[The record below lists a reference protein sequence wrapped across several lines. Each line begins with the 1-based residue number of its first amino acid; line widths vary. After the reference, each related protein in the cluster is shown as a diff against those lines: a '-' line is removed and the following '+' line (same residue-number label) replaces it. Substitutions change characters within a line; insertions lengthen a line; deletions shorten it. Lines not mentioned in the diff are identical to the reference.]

1 MRNPLAQ
8 ENAWHRLRYDF
19 GSPVEVTGY
28 VVKSRNANEAMN
40 QFEWQGS
47 NDGETWTTIENRA
60 VQSWGSHD
68 AKVFIVGSPIHVS
81 SLSATLCP
89 SLAS

>member
-1 MRNPLAQ
+1 MRNPLPQ

-28 VVKSRNANEAMN
+28 VVKSRNANEAMD

-68 AKVFIVGSPIHVS
+68 AKVFIVGSPIYVR
-81 SLSATLCP
+81 LRNCLRAP
-89 SLAS
+89 V

>member
-1 MRNPLAQ
+1 M
-8 ENAWHRLRYDF
+8 
-19 GSPVEVTGY
+19 EVTGY
-28 VVKSRNANEAMN
+28 VVKSRNANEAMD

-81 SLSATLCP
+81 SLKRLSATLCP

>member
-1 MRNPLAQ
+1 M
-8 ENAWHRLRYDF
+8 
-19 GSPVEVTGY
+19 EVTGY
-28 VVKSRNANEAMN
+28 VVKSRNANEAMS

-68 AKVFIVGSPIHVS
+68 AKVFIVGSPIYVRLRNCLRAHF
-81 SLSATLCP
+81 
-89 SLAS
+89 